1 MNSIVIGSGFGGIA
15 AALRLKAKGHKV
27 KLIEKHPDLGGR
39 ARVFKR
45 NGFIYDA
52 GPTVI
57 TAPYLIN
64 ELFELFNKD
73 PKNYIELTPLK
84 IWYQFIFEDKT
95 KFNYSG
101 DEIEMKDQIEKLSK
115 EDVNGYEKLV
125 NFTKKIFDKGFL
137 ELADVPFDK
146 PFVMMQQLPAL
157 LKLKSY
163 KSVYSL
169 VSSYIKN
176 EKLRRM
182 LSMHPLLVGGNPF
195 TTTSI
200 YGLILYLEKKWGIHY
215 SVGGTGNIIKGFEKL
230 MNEVGI
236 EIIKNTEVTEII
248 TKNNKIS
255 GVKLNNEN
263 EIDADNVVCNAD
275 PPAFYEK
282 MLSKSNENSMLFNWK
297 KNRMEYS
304 MGLFVYYFG
313 TKKIYENV
321 EHHTIK
327 FGNKYEEHLDD
338 IFNKKKL
345 NNENEIGADN
355 VVCNADPP
363 AFYEKMLSK
372 SNESSMLFN
381 WKKNRM
387 EYSMG
392 LFVYYFGTKKIYE
405 NVEHHTIKFGNK
417 YKEHLDDIFDKKKLN
432 NDISYYLHRPT
443 ATDKTMAPEGND
455 CFYVLVPVPNN
466 QSKINWETEGEKMK
480 NLVIEKMEKDLMPDL
495 KNNIVEDF
503 YLTPDYFEK
512 ELNTKFGSG
521 FSIQPKFTQSAYFRF
536 HNKSEI
542 YDGLYFVG
550 AGTHPGAGVPGVLSS
565 AKVLDKLF

>member
-1 MNSIVIGSGFGGIA
+1 MKSIIIGSGFGGIA
-15 AALRLKAKGHKV
+15 AALRLKAKNHEV
-27 KLIEKHPDLGGR
+27 TLIEKHSDLGGR
-39 ARVFKR
+39 ARVFKK
-45 NGFIYDA
+45 NGFTFDG

-64 ELFELFNKD
+64 ELFELFNKKPED
-73 PKNYIELTPLK
+73 YIKLVPLK
-84 IWYQFIFEDKT
+84 TWYRFIFEDGK
-95 KFNYSG
+95 KFDYSG
-101 DEIEMKDQIEKLSK
+101 DENLMKKQIEKINK
-115 EDVNGYEKLV
+115 NDVKGYEELV
-125 NFTKKIFDKGFL
+125 KFTKKIFDKGFT
-137 ELADVPFDK
+137 ELADIPFDK
-146 PFVMMQQLPAL
+146 PLVMMRQLPAL

-215 SVGGTGNIIKGFEKL
+215 SMGGTGNIIKGLERL

-236 EIIKNTEVTEII
+236 ELIKGHEVTSII
-248 TKNNKIS
+248 ASNNKIE
-255 GVKLNNEN
+255 GVKLDNQQEIKANNV
-263 EIDADNVVCNAD
+263 ICNAD
-275 PPAFYEK
+275 PPAVYEK
-282 MLSKSNENSMLFNWK
+282 LLTQNKFSNLFQWK

-313 TKKIYENV
+313 TKKTYDDV
-321 EHHTIK
+321 QHHTIK
-327 FGNKYEEHLDD
+327 FGDKYKEHLDD

-345 NNENEIGADN
+345 NN
-355 VVCNADPP
+355 
-363 AFYEKMLSK
+363 
-372 SNESSMLFN
+372 
-381 WKKNRM
+381 
-387 EYSMG
+387 
-392 LFVYYFGTKKIYE
+392 
-405 NVEHHTIKFGNK
+405 
-417 YKEHLDDIFDKKKLN
+417 
-432 NDISYYLHRPT
+432 DISYYLHRSS
-443 ATDKTMAPEGND
+443 ATDKSMAPEGHD

-466 QSKINWETEGEKMK
+466 QSDIDWTTEGDKMK
-480 NLVIEKMEKDLMPDL
+480 KLIIDKMEQTLLPNL
-495 KNNIVEDF
+495 RENIVEDF

-512 ELNTKFGSG
+512 ELNTKYGSG

-542 YDGLYFVG
+542 CDGLYFVG

-565 AKVLDKLF
+565 AKVLDKIL

>member
-27 KLIEKHPDLGGR
+27 TLIEKHPDLGGR

-45 NGFIYDA
+45 NGFTFDG

-64 ELFELFNKD
+64 ELFELFQKD
-73 PKNYIELTPLK
+73 PKDYIKLSPLK
-84 IWYQFIFEDKT
+84 VWYQFIFEDKS

-101 DEIEMKDQIEKLSK
+101 NENEMKTQIQELNK
-115 EDVNGYEKLV
+115 EDVKGYKKLV
-125 NFTKKIFDKGFL
+125 SFTKKIFDKGFT

-215 SVGGTGNIIKGFEKL
+215 SMGGTGNIIKGFEKL

-236 EIIKNTEVTEII
+236 KVIKGNEVTKII
-248 TKNNKIS
+248 SYNNKIT
-255 GVKLNNEN
+255 GVQIDNNN
-263 EIDADNVVCNAD
+263 IIDVDNVICNAD
-275 PPAFYEK
+275 PPAVYEK
-282 MLSKSNENSMLFNWK
+282 LLDGNSNNSFLFKWK
-297 KNRMEYS
+297 K
-304 MGLFVYYFG
+304 
-313 TKKIYENV
+313 K
-321 EHHTIK
+321 
-327 FGNKYEEHLDD
+327 
-338 IFNKKKL
+338 
-345 NNENEIGADN
+345 
-355 VVCNADPP
+355 
-363 AFYEKMLSK
+363 
-372 SNESSMLFN
+372 
-381 WKKNRM
+381 RM

-417 YKEHLDDIFDKKKLN
+417 YKEHLDDIFNKKKLN
-432 NDISYYLHRPT
+432 EDISYYLHRPS
-443 ATDKTMAPEGND
+443 ATDKSMAPEGND

-466 QSKINWETEGEKMK
+466 QSGIDWNMEGEKMK
-480 NLVIEKMEKDLMPDL
+480 KLIIDKMEKDLMPNL
-495 KNNIVEDF
+495 KDNIIEDF

-542 YDGLYFVG
+542 YNGLYFVG

-565 AKVLDKLF
+565 AKVLEKIL

>member
-15 AALRLKAKGHKV
+15 AALRLRAKGHDV
-27 KLIEKHPDLGGR
+27 TLIEKHQDLGGR

-45 NGFIYDA
+45 NGFTFDG

-64 ELFELFNKD
+64 ELFELFKKNPKD
-73 PKNYIELTPLK
+73 YIELSPLK
-84 IWYQFIFEDKT
+84 IWYQFIFEDRS

-101 DEIEMKDQIEKLSK
+101 NENEMKAQIGELSE
-115 EDVNGYEKLV
+115 EDVQGYEKLV
-125 NFTKKIFDKGFL
+125 NFTKKIFDKGFT
-137 ELADVPFDK
+137 ELADVPFDR
-146 PFVMMQQLPAL
+146 PFVMLQQLPAL

-215 SVGGTGNIIKGFEKL
+215 SMGGTGNIIKGFEKL

-236 EIIKNTEVTEII
+236 KVIKGNEVKKIISKNTKI
-248 TKNNKIS
+248 T
-255 GVKLNNEN
+255 GVQLSNDNTIN
-263 EIDADNVVCNAD
+263 ADIVICNAD
-275 PPAFYEK
+275 PPAVYEK
-282 MLSKSNENSMLFNWK
+282 LLDGNSNNSFLFNWK
-297 KNRMEYS
+297 K
-304 MGLFVYYFG
+304 
-313 TKKIYENV
+313 K
-321 EHHTIK
+321 
-327 FGNKYEEHLDD
+327 
-338 IFNKKKL
+338 
-345 NNENEIGADN
+345 
-355 VVCNADPP
+355 
-363 AFYEKMLSK
+363 
-372 SNESSMLFN
+372 
-381 WKKNRM
+381 RM

-432 NDISYYLHRPT
+432 EDISYYLHRPS
-443 ATDKTMAPEGND
+443 ATDKSMAPEGND

-466 QSKINWETEGEKMK
+466 QSGINWNTEGEKMK
-480 NLVIEKMEKDLMPDL
+480 SLIINKMEKDLMPNL
-495 KNNIVEDF
+495 KENIVEDF

-512 ELNTKFGSG
+512 DLNTKFGSG

-565 AKVLDKLF
+565 AKVLDKIL

>member
-1 MNSIVIGSGFGGIA
+1 MNSVVIGSGFGGIA
-15 AALRLKAKGHKV
+15 AALRLRAKGHNV
-27 KLIEKHPDLGGR
+27 TLVEKHPDLGGR
-39 ARVFKR
+39 ARVFEK
-45 NGFIYDA
+45 NGFIYDG

-64 ELFELFNKD
+64 EIFEIFKKNPKD
-73 PKNYIELTPLK
+73 YIELSPLK

-101 DEIEMKDQIEKLSK
+101 DEMEMKRQIEMINKQ
-115 EDVNGYEKLV
+115 DVAGYEKLV
-125 NFTKKIFDKGFL
+125 NFTKKIFDKGFT
-137 ELADVPFDK
+137 ELADVPFDR
-146 PFVMMQQLPAL
+146 PFVMMRQLPAL

-169 VSSYIKN
+169 VSSYVKN

-215 SVGGTGNIIKGFEKL
+215 SMGGTGNIIKGFEKL
-230 MNEVGI
+230 MYEEGI
-236 EIIKNTEVTEII
+236 KIIKDREVTKII
-248 TKNNKIS
+248 SNKKKVTGIQ
-255 GVKLNNEN
+255 LNDQTIIESEN
-263 EIDADNVVCNAD
+263 VICNAD
-275 PPAFYEK
+275 PPAVYEK
-282 MLSKSNENSMLFNWK
+282 MLKDNTNNSFLFKWK

-313 TKKIYENV
+313 TKK
-321 EHHTIK
+321 K
-327 FGNKYEEHLDD
+327 
-338 IFNKKKL
+338 
-345 NNENEIGADN
+345 
-355 VVCNADPP
+355 
-363 AFYEKMLSK
+363 
-372 SNESSMLFN
+372 
-381 WKKNRM
+381 
-387 EYSMG
+387 
-392 LFVYYFGTKKIYE
+392 YE

-417 YKEHLDDIFDKKKLN
+417 YKEHLDDIFNKKKLN
-432 NDISYYLHRPT
+432 DDISYYLHRPSS
-443 ATDKTMAPEGND
+443 TDESMAPKGCD

-466 QSKINWETEGEKMK
+466 QSNIDWSTEGEKMK
-480 NLVIEKMEKDLMPDL
+480 NLVIDKMQNDLMPNL
-495 KNNIVEDF
+495 KENIVEDF

-512 ELNTKFGSG
+512 DLNTKFGSG
-521 FSIQPKFTQSAYFRF
+521 FSIQPKFSQSAYFRF

-565 AKVLDKLF
+565 AKVLDKII

>member
-15 AALRLKAKGHKV
+15 AALRLRAKGHDV
-27 KLIEKHPDLGGR
+27 TLIEKHQDLGGR

-45 NGFIYDA
+45 NGFTFDG

-64 ELFELFNKD
+64 ELFELFKKNPKD
-73 PKNYIELTPLK
+73 YIELSPLK
-84 IWYQFIFEDKT
+84 IWYQFIFEDRS

-101 DEIEMKDQIEKLSK
+101 NENEMKAQIGELSQ
-115 EDVNGYEKLV
+115 EDVQGYEKLV
-125 NFTKKIFDKGFL
+125 NFTKKIFDKGFT

-215 SVGGTGNIIKGFEKL
+215 SMGGTGNIIKGFEKL

-236 EIIKNTEVTEII
+236 KVIKGNEVKKIISKNTKI
-248 TKNNKIS
+248 T
-255 GVKLNNEN
+255 GVQLNNDN
-263 EIDADNVVCNAD
+263 TINADIVICNAD
-275 PPAFYEK
+275 PPAVYEK
-282 MLSKSNENSMLFNWK
+282 LLDGNNNNSFLFNWK
-297 KNRMEYS
+297 K
-304 MGLFVYYFG
+304 
-313 TKKIYENV
+313 K
-321 EHHTIK
+321 
-327 FGNKYEEHLDD
+327 
-338 IFNKKKL
+338 
-345 NNENEIGADN
+345 
-355 VVCNADPP
+355 
-363 AFYEKMLSK
+363 
-372 SNESSMLFN
+372 
-381 WKKNRM
+381 RM

-432 NDISYYLHRPT
+432 EDISYYLHRPS
-443 ATDKTMAPEGND
+443 ATDKSMAPEGND

-466 QSKINWETEGEKMK
+466 QSGINWNTEGEKMK
-480 NLVIEKMEKDLMPDL
+480 SLIINKMEKDLMPNL
-495 KNNIVEDF
+495 KENIVEDF

-512 ELNTKFGSG
+512 DLNTKFGSG

-565 AKVLDKLF
+565 AKVLDKIL

>member
-15 AALRLKAKGHKV
+15 AAIRLRAKGHKV
-27 KLIEKHPDLGGR
+27 KLIEKHSDLGGR
-39 ARVFKR
+39 ARVFKKD
-45 NGFIYDA
+45 GFTYDA

-64 ELFELFNKD
+64 ELFSLFNKNPED
-73 PKNYIELTPLK
+73 YIKLTPLK
-84 IWYQFIFEDKT
+84 IWYQFVFEDQT

-101 DEIEMKDQIEKLSK
+101 DEIEMKKQIENLNQ
-115 EDVNGYEKLV
+115 EDVKGYEDLV
-125 NFTKKIFDKGFL
+125 NFTKKIFEKGFL
-137 ELADVPFDK
+137 ELADVPFDR
-146 PFVMMQQLPAL
+146 PFFMMKQLPAL

-169 VSSYIKN
+169 VSSYVKN

-215 SVGGTGNIIKGFEKL
+215 SMGGTGNIIKGFEKL
-230 MNEVGI
+230 MEEIEI
-236 EIIKNTEVTEII
+236 EIIKNTEVKEII
-248 TKNNKIS
+248 TKNNKIT
-255 GVKLNNEN
+255 GVVVDNE
-263 EIDADNVVCNAD
+263 EIIKADNVICNAD

-282 MLSKSNENSMLFNWK
+282 MTSKNLKNSMLFDWK
-297 KNRMEYS
+297 QKRMDYS

-313 TKKIYENV
+313 TKKV
-321 EHHTIK
+321 
-327 FGNKYEEHLDD
+327 
-338 IFNKKKL
+338 
-345 NNENEIGADN
+345 
-355 VVCNADPP
+355 
-363 AFYEKMLSK
+363 
-372 SNESSMLFN
+372 
-381 WKKNRM
+381 
-387 EYSMG
+387 
-392 LFVYYFGTKKIYE
+392 YE

-417 YKEHLDDIFDKKKLN
+417 YKEHLDDIFDNKKLN
-432 NDISYYLHRPT
+432 NDISYYLHRPS
-443 ATDKTMAPEGND
+443 ATDKSMAPEGSD

-466 QSKINWETEGEKMK
+466 QSNIDWQIEGEKMK
-480 NLVIEKMEKDLMPDL
+480 NLVVDKMENDLMPNLRD
-495 KNNIVEDF
+495 NIVSDF

-512 ELNTKFGSG
+512 ELNTKYGSG

-565 AKVLDKLF
+565 AKVLDKLI

>member
-15 AALRLKAKGHKV
+15 AALRLKAKGHQV

-39 ARVFKR
+39 ARVFKK
-45 NGFIYDA
+45 NGFIFDG

-64 ELFELFNKD
+64 ELFELFKKD
-73 PKNYIELTPLK
+73 PKNYIELSPLK
-84 IWYQFIFEDKT
+84 IWYQFIFEDKS

-101 DEIEMKDQIEKLSK
+101 DEANMVKQIEDISK
-115 EDVNGYEKLV
+115 DDVEGYQKLV
-125 NFTKKIFDKGFL
+125 SFTKKIFDKGFT

-169 VSSYIKN
+169 VSSFIKN

-215 SVGGTGNIIKGFEKL
+215 SMGGTGNIIKGLEKL
-230 MNEVGI
+230 MLEEGI
-236 EIIKNTEVTEII
+236 EIIKNSEVTEII
-248 TKNNKIS
+248 SKSNKIT
-255 GVKLNNEN
+255 GIKLNDQ
-263 EIDADNVVCNAD
+263 EIIETENVVCNAD

-282 MLSKSNENSMLFNWK
+282 MLKKNGQGSFIFNWK
-297 KNRMEYS
+297 KKRMEYS

-313 TKKIYENV
+313 TKKIY
-321 EHHTIK
+321 
-327 FGNKYEEHLDD
+327 
-338 IFNKKKL
+338 
-345 NNENEIGADN
+345 
-355 VVCNADPP
+355 
-363 AFYEKMLSK
+363 S
-372 SNESSMLFN
+372 
-381 WKKNRM
+381 
-387 EYSMG
+387 
-392 LFVYYFGTKKIYE
+392 

-417 YKEHLDDIFDKKKLN
+417 YKEHLEDIFNNKKLN
-432 NDISYYLHRPT
+432 NDISYYLHRPS
-443 ATDKTMAPEGND
+443 ATDKSMAPEGND

-466 QSKINWETEGEKMK
+466 QSKIDWQTEGENMK
-480 NLVIEKMEKDLMPDL
+480 NLVIDKMEKDLMPNL
-495 KNNIVEDF
+495 RENIVADF

-565 AKVLDKLF
+565 AKVLDKLL

>member
-73 PKNYIELTPLK
+73 PKNYIKLTPLK

-101 DEIEMKDQIEKLSK
+101 DEMEMKRQIEKISK
-115 EDVNGYEKLV
+115 EDVIGYEKLV
-125 NFTKKIFDKGFL
+125 DFTKKIFDKGFT
-137 ELADVPFDK
+137 ELADVPFNK
-146 PFVMMQQLPAL
+146 PFVMMQQLPSL

-215 SVGGTGNIIKGFEKL
+215 SMGGTGNIINGFEKL
-230 MNEVGI
+230 MNEVGVK
-236 EIIKNTEVTEII
+236 IIKGHEVKKII
-248 TKNNKIS
+248 LKNKKITGVELDNKKNI
-255 GVKLNNEN
+255 NANY
-263 EIDADNVVCNAD
+263 IICNAD
-275 PPAFYEK
+275 PPAVYENLLNRK
-282 MLSKSNENSMLFNWK
+282 KNGSFLFNWK

-313 TKKIYENV
+313 TRKIY
-321 EHHTIK
+321 K
-327 FGNKYEEHLDD
+327 D
-338 IFNKKKL
+338 I
-345 NNENEIGADN
+345 
-355 VVCNADPP
+355 
-363 AFYEKMLSK
+363 
-372 SNESSMLFN
+372 
-381 WKKNRM
+381 
-387 EYSMG
+387 
-392 LFVYYFGTKKIYE
+392 
-405 NVEHHTIKFGNK
+405 EHHTIKFGNK
-417 YKEHLDDIFDKKKLN
+417 YKEHLEDIFDNKKLN

-443 ATDKTMAPEGND
+443 ATDKSMAPEGHD

-466 QSKINWETEGEKMK
+466 QSDIDWNIEGVKLK
-480 NLVIEKMEKDLMPDL
+480 NLVIDKMENDLMPKL
-495 KNNIVEDF
+495 RENIVEDF
-503 YLTPDYFEK
+503 YLTPNYFEK
-512 ELNTKFGSG
+512 DLNTKYGSG

-565 AKVLDKLF
+565 AKVLDKII

>member
-27 KLIEKHPDLGGR
+27 TLIEKHPDLGGR
-39 ARVFKR
+39 ARVFRK
-45 NGFIYDA
+45 NGFIFDG

-64 ELFELFNKD
+64 ELFELFKKNPKD
-73 PKNYIELTPLK
+73 YIKLSPLK
-84 IWYQFIFEDKT
+84 VWYQFVFEDKS

-101 DEIEMKDQIEKLSK
+101 NENEMKAQIKELNK
-115 EDVNGYEKLV
+115 EDVKGYEKLV
-125 NFTKKIFDKGFL
+125 NFTKKIFDKGFT
-137 ELADVPFDK
+137 ELADIPFDK
-146 PFVMMQQLPAL
+146 PFVMMQQLPSL

-215 SVGGTGNIIKGFEKL
+215 SMGGTGNIIKGFEKL

-236 EIIKNTEVTEII
+236 KVIKGNEVTKILS
-248 TKNNKIS
+248 KNNKITS
-255 GVKLNNEN
+255 IQLDNHDY
-263 EIDADNVVCNAD
+263 IDADNVICNAD
-275 PPAFYEK
+275 PPAVYEK
-282 MLSKSNENSMLFNWK
+282 LLDEKNNNSFLFKWK
-297 KNRMEYS
+297 KKRMEYS

-313 TKKIYENV
+313 TKKIYDNI

-327 FGNKYEEHLDD
+327 FG
-338 IFNKKKL
+338 
-345 NNENEIGADN
+345 
-355 VVCNADPP
+355 
-363 AFYEKMLSK
+363 S
-372 SNESSMLFN
+372 
-381 WKKNRM
+381 
-387 EYSMG
+387 
-392 LFVYYFGTKKIYE
+392 
-405 NVEHHTIKFGNK
+405 K

-432 NDISYYLHRPT
+432 NDISYYLHRPS
-443 ATDKTMAPEGND
+443 ATDKSMAPEGND

-466 QSKINWETEGEKMK
+466 QSGIDWSIEGDKMK
-480 NLVIEKMEKDLMPDL
+480 KLIIDKMENDLMPNL
-495 KNNIVEDF
+495 RNNIVEDF

-512 ELNTKFGSG
+512 DLNTKFGSG

-565 AKVLDKLF
+565 AKVLDKIL

>member
-1 MNSIVIGSGFGGIA
+1 MNSLVIGSGFGGIA
-15 AALRLKAKGHKV
+15 AALRLRAKGHEV
-27 KLIEKHPDLGGR
+27 TIIEKHPDLGGR
-39 ARVFKR
+39 ARVFRK
-45 NGFIYDA
+45 NGFTFDG

-64 ELFELFNKD
+64 ELFDLFKKD
-73 PKNYIELTPLK
+73 PRDYIKLTPLK

-101 DEIEMKDQIEKLSK
+101 NELEMKNQIQNINV
-115 EDVNGYEKLV
+115 EDVEGYEKLV
-125 NFTKKIFDKGFL
+125 NFTKKIFDKGFT

-169 VSSYIKN
+169 VSSYIKS
-176 EKLRRM
+176 EKLRKM

-195 TTTSI
+195 STTSI

-215 SVGGTGNIIKGFEKL
+215 SMGGTGNIIKGYEKL
-230 MNEVGI
+230 MKEVGVKI
-236 EIIKNTEVTEII
+236 LKESEVTKII
-248 TKNNKIS
+248 SKNNKII
-255 GVKLNNEN
+255 GVQINNQTD
-263 EIDADNVVCNAD
+263 IDADNIICNAD
-275 PPAFYEK
+275 PPAVYEK
-282 MLSKSNENSMLFNWK
+282 LLNQNNSNSF
-297 KNRMEYS
+297 
-304 MGLFVYYFG
+304 
-313 TKKIYENV
+313 
-321 EHHTIK
+321 
-327 FGNKYEEHLDD
+327 
-338 IFNKKKL
+338 
-345 NNENEIGADN
+345 
-355 VVCNADPP
+355 
-363 AFYEKMLSK
+363 
-372 SNESSMLFN
+372 LFN

-432 NDISYYLHRPT
+432 DDISYYLHRPT
-443 ATDKTMAPEGND
+443 ATDKSMAPEGND

-466 QSKINWETEGEKMK
+466 QSNINWNTEGEKMK
-480 NLVIEKMEKDLMPDL
+480 KLVIEKMEKDLMPNL
-495 KNNIVEDF
+495 KENIVEDF

-512 ELNTKFGSG
+512 DLNTKFGSG

-536 HNKSEI
+536 HNKSEV

-565 AKVLDKLF
+565 AKVLDKII

>member
-15 AALRLKAKGHKV
+15 AALRLKAKRHQV

-39 ARVFKR
+39 ARVFKK
-45 NGFIYDA
+45 NGFIFDG

-64 ELFELFNKD
+64 ELFELFKKD
-73 PKNYIELTPLK
+73 PKNYIELSPLK
-84 IWYQFIFEDKT
+84 IWYQFIFEDKS

-101 DEIEMKDQIEKLSK
+101 DEDNMVKQIEDISK
-115 EDVNGYEKLV
+115 DDVEGYQKLV
-125 NFTKKIFDKGFL
+125 SFTKKIFDKGFT

-169 VSSYIKN
+169 VSSFIKN

-215 SVGGTGNIIKGFEKL
+215 SMGGTGNIIKGLEKL
-230 MNEVGI
+230 MLEEGI
-236 EIIKNTEVTEII
+236 DIIKNSEVTEII
-248 TKNNKIS
+248 SKSNKIT
-255 GVKLNNEN
+255 GIKLNNQ
-263 EIDADNVVCNAD
+263 EIIEAENVVCNAD

-282 MLSKSNENSMLFNWK
+282 MLKKNGQGSFIFNWK
-297 KNRMEYS
+297 KKRMEYS

-313 TKKIYENV
+313 TKKVYE
-321 EHHTIK
+321 
-327 FGNKYEEHLDD
+327 D
-338 IFNKKKL
+338 
-345 NNENEIGADN
+345 
-355 VVCNADPP
+355 
-363 AFYEKMLSK
+363 
-372 SNESSMLFN
+372 
-381 WKKNRM
+381 
-387 EYSMG
+387 
-392 LFVYYFGTKKIYE
+392 
-405 NVEHHTIKFGNK
+405 VEHHTIKFGNK
-417 YKEHLDDIFDKKKLN
+417 YKEHLEDIFNNKKLN
-432 NDISYYLHRPT
+432 NDISYYLHRPS
-443 ATDKTMAPEGND
+443 ATDKSMAPEGND

-466 QSKINWETEGEKMK
+466 QSKIDWQTEGENMK
-480 NLVIEKMEKDLMPDL
+480 NLVIDKMEKDLMPNL
-495 KNNIVEDF
+495 RENIVADF

-565 AKVLDKLF
+565 AKVLDKLL

>member
-1 MNSIVIGSGFGGIA
+1 MEGIA

-27 KLIEKHPDLGGR
+27 TLIEKHPDLGGR
-39 ARVFKR
+39 ARVFRK
-45 NGFIYDA
+45 NGFIFDG

-64 ELFELFNKD
+64 ELFELFKKNPKD
-73 PKNYIELTPLK
+73 YIKLSPLK
-84 IWYQFIFEDKT
+84 VWYQFVFEDKS

-101 DEIEMKDQIEKLSK
+101 NENEMKAQIKELNK
-115 EDVNGYEKLV
+115 EDVKGYEKLV
-125 NFTKKIFDKGFL
+125 NFTKKIFDKGFT
-137 ELADVPFDK
+137 ELADIPFDK
-146 PFVMMQQLPAL
+146 PFVMMQQLPSL

-215 SVGGTGNIIKGFEKL
+215 SMGGTGNIIKGFEKL

-236 EIIKNTEVTEII
+236 KVIKGNEVTKILS
-248 TKNNKIS
+248 KNNKITS
-255 GVKLNNEN
+255 IQLDNHDY
-263 EIDADNVVCNAD
+263 IDADNVICNAD
-275 PPAFYEK
+275 PPAVYEK
-282 MLSKSNENSMLFNWK
+282 LLDEKNNNSFLFKWK
-297 KNRMEYS
+297 KKRMEYS

-313 TKKIYENV
+313 TKKIYDNV

-327 FGNKYEEHLDD
+327 FG
-338 IFNKKKL
+338 
-345 NNENEIGADN
+345 
-355 VVCNADPP
+355 
-363 AFYEKMLSK
+363 S
-372 SNESSMLFN
+372 
-381 WKKNRM
+381 
-387 EYSMG
+387 
-392 LFVYYFGTKKIYE
+392 
-405 NVEHHTIKFGNK
+405 K

-432 NDISYYLHRPT
+432 NDISYYLHRPS
-443 ATDKTMAPEGND
+443 ATDKSMAPEGND

-466 QSKINWETEGEKMK
+466 QSGIDWSIEGDKMK
-480 NLVIEKMEKDLMPDL
+480 KLIIDKMENDLMPNL
-495 KNNIVEDF
+495 RNNIVEDF

-512 ELNTKFGSG
+512 DLNTKFGSG

-565 AKVLDKLF
+565 AKVLDKIL

>member
-15 AALRLKAKGHKV
+15 AALRLKAKGHQV
-27 KLIEKHPDLGGR
+27 TLVEKHPDLGGR
-39 ARVFKR
+39 ARVFKK
-45 NGFIYDA
+45 NGFTFDG

-64 ELFELFNKD
+64 ELFDLFKKD
-73 PKNYIELTPLK
+73 PKDYIELTPLK

-95 KFNYSG
+95 KFDYSG
-101 DEIEMKDQIEKLSK
+101 NESEMKNQIQKINK
-115 EDVNGYEKLV
+115 TDVKGYEKLV
-125 NFTKKIFDKGFL
+125 NFTKKIFDKGFT

-146 PFVMMQQLPAL
+146 PFVMMKQLPAL

-169 VSSYIKN
+169 VSSYIQS

-195 TTTSI
+195 STTSI

-215 SVGGTGNIIKGFEKL
+215 SMGGTGNIIKGYEKL

-236 EIIKNTEVTEII
+236 KILKESEVTKII
-248 TKNNKIS
+248 SKNNKIS
-255 GVKLNNEN
+255 GIQINNQID
-263 EIDADNVVCNAD
+263 IDADNVICNAD
-275 PPAFYEK
+275 PPAVYEK
-282 MLSKSNENSMLFNWK
+282 LLGQNNNNS
-297 KNRMEYS
+297 
-304 MGLFVYYFG
+304 
-313 TKKIYENV
+313 I
-321 EHHTIK
+321 
-327 FGNKYEEHLDD
+327 
-338 IFNKKKL
+338 
-345 NNENEIGADN
+345 
-355 VVCNADPP
+355 
-363 AFYEKMLSK
+363 
-372 SNESSMLFN
+372 LFN

-432 NDISYYLHRPT
+432 KDISYYLHRPT
-443 ATDKTMAPEGND
+443 ATDKSMAPDGND

-466 QSKINWETEGEKMK
+466 QSKINWDIEGEKMK
-480 NLVIEKMEKDLMPDL
+480 KLVVDKMEKDLMPNL
-495 KNNIVEDF
+495 SENIIEDF

-512 ELNTKFGSG
+512 DLNTKYGSG

-536 HNKSEI
+536 HNKSEV

-565 AKVLDKLF
+565 AKVLDKII

>member
-15 AALRLKAKGHKV
+15 AALRLKAKGHQV
-27 KLIEKHPDLGGR
+27 TLVEKHPDLGGR
-39 ARVFKR
+39 ARVFKK
-45 NGFIYDA
+45 NGFTFDG

-64 ELFELFNKD
+64 ELFDLFKKD
-73 PKNYIELTPLK
+73 PKDYIELTPLK

-95 KFNYSG
+95 KFDYSG
-101 DEIEMKDQIEKLSK
+101 NESEMKNQIQKINK
-115 EDVNGYEKLV
+115 TDVKGYEKLV
-125 NFTKKIFDKGFL
+125 NFTKKIFDKGFT

-146 PFVMMQQLPAL
+146 PFVMMKQLPAL

-169 VSSYIKN
+169 VSSYIQS

-195 TTTSI
+195 STTSI

-215 SVGGTGNIIKGFEKL
+215 SMGGTGNIIKGYEKL

-236 EIIKNTEVTEII
+236 KILKESEVTKII
-248 TKNNKIS
+248 SKNNKIS
-255 GVKLNNEN
+255 GVQINSQIN
-263 EIDADNVVCNAD
+263 IDADNVICNAD
-275 PPAFYEK
+275 PPAVYEK
-282 MLSKSNENSMLFNWK
+282 LLGQNKNNSILFNWK

-313 TKKIYENV
+313 TKK
-321 EHHTIK
+321 
-327 FGNKYEEHLDD
+327 
-338 IFNKKKL
+338 
-345 NNENEIGADN
+345 
-355 VVCNADPP
+355 
-363 AFYEKMLSK
+363 
-372 SNESSMLFN
+372 
-381 WKKNRM
+381 
-387 EYSMG
+387 
-392 LFVYYFGTKKIYE
+392 VYD

-417 YKEHLDDIFDKKKLN
+417 YKEHLEDIFNKKKLN
-432 NDISYYLHRPT
+432 EDISYYLHRPS
-443 ATDKTMAPEGND
+443 ATDKSMAPEGND

-466 QSKINWETEGEKMK
+466 QSKIDWNIEGEKMK
-480 NLVIEKMEKDLMPDL
+480 KLVIDKMEKDLMPNL
-495 KNNIVEDF
+495 KENIVEDF

-512 ELNTKFGSG
+512 DLNTKYGSG

-536 HNKSEI
+536 HNKSEV

-565 AKVLDKLF
+565 AKVLDKII

>member
-1 MNSIVIGSGFGGIA
+1 MNSLVIGSGFGGIA
-15 AALRLKAKGHKV
+15 AALRLRAKGHEV
-27 KLIEKHPDLGGR
+27 TIIEKHPDLGGR
-39 ARVFKR
+39 ARVFRK
-45 NGFIYDA
+45 NGFTFDG

-64 ELFELFNKD
+64 ELFDLFKKD
-73 PKNYIELTPLK
+73 PRDYIKLTPLK

-101 DEIEMKDQIEKLSK
+101 NESEMKNQIQNINV
-115 EDVNGYEKLV
+115 EDVEGYEKLV
-125 NFTKKIFDKGFL
+125 NFTKKIFDKGFT

-169 VSSYIKN
+169 VSSYIKS
-176 EKLRRM
+176 EKLRKM

-195 TTTSI
+195 STTSI

-215 SVGGTGNIIKGFEKL
+215 SMGGTGNIIKGYEKL
-230 MNEVGI
+230 MKEVGVKI
-236 EIIKNTEVTEII
+236 LKESEVTKII
-248 TKNNKIS
+248 SKNNKII
-255 GVKLNNEN
+255 GVQINNQTD
-263 EIDADNVVCNAD
+263 IDADNIICNAD
-275 PPAFYEK
+275 PPAVYEK
-282 MLSKSNENSMLFNWK
+282 LLNQNNNNSF
-297 KNRMEYS
+297 
-304 MGLFVYYFG
+304 
-313 TKKIYENV
+313 
-321 EHHTIK
+321 
-327 FGNKYEEHLDD
+327 
-338 IFNKKKL
+338 
-345 NNENEIGADN
+345 
-355 VVCNADPP
+355 
-363 AFYEKMLSK
+363 
-372 SNESSMLFN
+372 LFN

-432 NDISYYLHRPT
+432 DDISYYLHRPT
-443 ATDKTMAPEGND
+443 ATDKSMAPEGND

-466 QSKINWETEGEKMK
+466 QSNINWNTEGEKMK
-480 NLVIEKMEKDLMPDL
+480 KLVIEKMEKDLMPNL
-495 KNNIVEDF
+495 KENIVEDF

-512 ELNTKFGSG
+512 DLNTKFGSG

-536 HNKSEI
+536 HNKSEV

-565 AKVLDKLF
+565 AKVLDKII

>member
-1 MNSIVIGSGFGGIA
+1 
-15 AALRLKAKGHKV
+15 
-27 KLIEKHPDLGGR
+27 
-39 ARVFKR
+39 
-45 NGFIYDA
+45 
-52 GPTVI
+52 
-57 TAPYLIN
+57 
-64 ELFELFNKD
+64 LFELFKKD
-73 PKNYIELTPLK
+73 PKNYIELSPLK
-84 IWYQFIFEDKT
+84 IWYQFIFEDKS

-101 DEIEMKDQIEKLSK
+101 DEDNMVKQIEDISK
-115 EDVNGYEKLV
+115 DDVEGYQKLV
-125 NFTKKIFDKGFL
+125 SFTKKIFDKGFT

-169 VSSYIKN
+169 VSSFIKN

-215 SVGGTGNIIKGFEKL
+215 SMGGTGNIIKGLEKL
-230 MNEVGI
+230 MLEEGI
-236 EIIKNTEVTEII
+236 DIIKNSEVTEII
-248 TKNNKIS
+248 SKSNKIT
-255 GVKLNNEN
+255 GIKLNNQ
-263 EIDADNVVCNAD
+263 EIIEAENVVCNAD

-282 MLSKSNENSMLFNWK
+282 MLKKNGQGSFIFNWK
-297 KNRMEYS
+297 KKRMEYS

-313 TKKIYENV
+313 TKKIY
-321 EHHTIK
+321 
-327 FGNKYEEHLDD
+327 
-338 IFNKKKL
+338 
-345 NNENEIGADN
+345 
-355 VVCNADPP
+355 P
-363 AFYEKMLSK
+363 
-372 SNESSMLFN
+372 
-381 WKKNRM
+381 
-387 EYSMG
+387 
-392 LFVYYFGTKKIYE
+392 

-417 YKEHLDDIFDKKKLN
+417 YKEHLEDIFNNKKLN
-432 NDISYYLHRPT
+432 NDISYYLHRPS
-443 ATDKTMAPEGND
+443 ATDKSMAPEGND

-466 QSKINWETEGEKMK
+466 QSKIDWRTEGENMK
-480 NLVIEKMEKDLMPDL
+480 NLVIDKMEKDLMPNL
-495 KNNIVEDF
+495 RENIVADF

-565 AKVLDKLF
+565 AKVLDKLL

>member
-1 MNSIVIGSGFGGIA
+1 MNTIVIGSGFGGIA
-15 AALRLKAKGHKV
+15 AALRLKAKGHQV
-27 KLIEKHPDLGGR
+27 TLIEKHPDLGGR
-39 ARVFKR
+39 ARVFKKK
-45 NGFIYDA
+45 GFIYDG

-64 ELFELFNKD
+64 ELFELFKKD
-73 PKNYIELTPLK
+73 PKDYIELTPLK

-101 DEIEMKDQIEKLSK
+101 DENDMKRQIGQINKD
-115 EDVNGYEKLV
+115 DVIGYEKLV
-125 NFTKKIFDKGFL
+125 DFTKKIFDKGFT

-146 PFVMMQQLPAL
+146 PFFMMRQLPSL

-169 VSSYIKN
+169 VSSFIKN

-215 SVGGTGNIIKGFEKL
+215 SMGGTGNIIQGFEKL

-236 EIIKNTEVTEII
+236 KIIKGNEVRKII
-248 TKNNKIS
+248 SKKNKIS
-255 GVKLNNEN
+255 GVQLNDRTIIESN
-263 EIDADNVVCNAD
+263 NVICNAD
-275 PPAFYEK
+275 PPAVYEK
-282 MLSKSNENSMLFNWK
+282 MLDKDVNKSLIFEWK

-313 TKKIYENV
+313 TKK
-321 EHHTIK
+321 K
-327 FGNKYEEHLDD
+327 
-338 IFNKKKL
+338 
-345 NNENEIGADN
+345 
-355 VVCNADPP
+355 
-363 AFYEKMLSK
+363 
-372 SNESSMLFN
+372 
-381 WKKNRM
+381 
-387 EYSMG
+387 
-392 LFVYYFGTKKIYE
+392 YE

-417 YKEHLDDIFDKKKLN
+417 YKEHLDDIFNNKKLN
-432 NDISYYLHRPT
+432 NDISYYLHRPS
-443 ATDKTMAPEGND
+443 ATDKSMAPEGKD

-466 QSKINWETEGEKMK
+466 QSKIDWSKEGEKMK
-480 NLVIEKMEKDLMPDL
+480 DLVIDKMQKDLMPNL
-495 KNNIVEDF
+495 KENIIEDF
-503 YLTPDYFEK
+503 YLTPEYFEK
-512 ELNTKFGSG
+512 DLNTKYGSG
-521 FSIQPKFTQSAYFRF
+521 FSIQPKFSQSAYFRF

-542 YDGLYFVG
+542 YNGLYFVG

-565 AKVLDKLF
+565 AKVLDKII